1 MCGFLLMK
9 GLLTW
14 KAAHQHSTRSP
25 WTRVREAQ
33 GEQGEGLRVRLW
45 RPVVGPVPHHPQRTI
60 SAQECLALM
69 TAGFLP
75 LEPGVSDKAACG
87 GRVRLPLS
95 INVMAHQ
102 GPLGDLILKEGIPE
116 AGATVC
122 LRPKY
127 KRTD

>member
-1 MCGFLLMK
+1 MRLQEAVWEGERST
-9 GLLTW
+9 GLVVKVITMSFHGAL
-14 KAAHQHSTRSP
+14 AM
-25 WTRVREAQ
+25 
-33 GEQGEGLRVRLW
+33 GW

-102 GPLGDLILKEGIPE
+102 GPLEDLILKEGIPE